1 MTGADQIRIASKA
14 LRWQIAD
21 QTRREL
27 RKTWIDRIAARSAPA
42 VITKARKAYIS
53 AAMSCGGHKRGL
65 LTMCARV
72 NARGV
77 DRHTVKG

>member
-1 MTGADQIRIASKA
+1 MTGADRIAISDKA

-21 QTRREL
+21 QARRDL
-27 RKTWIDRIAARSAPA
+27 RKVWVDKIAARATPV
-42 VITKARKAYIS
+42 VISRARKAYIS

-65 LTMCARV
+65 LTMCAKV

-77 DRHTVKG
+77 DRPKD

>member
-1 MTGADQIRIASKA
+1 MTGADRIAISDKA

-21 QTRREL
+21 QARRDL
-27 RKTWIDRIAARSAPA
+27 RKAWVDRIAARSAPA

-65 LTMCARV
+65 LTMCAKV

-77 DRHTVKG
+77 DRPK